1 MRERRLGLAA
11 LAALI
16 VLDLVLIVMA
26 LNSGSSG
33 SATKVAADVTRTSV
47 VSGGSAAASAAGGSP
62 SAGATSGAGTDAAA
76 PQALQT
82 VLNADGSLFSVKPG
96 VCGFGGAAASLQN
109 PTTSTTNDVALPV
122 QVVSAVDTLGNGT
135 DYVVGSAPECADIQF
150 YAKEGEGW
158 GSGLP
163 LAEIFALVPKDN
175 GLVITPEWGVKAS
188 PCPAISLAAGDPGK
202 AFVLCR
208 EGSVMQVT
216 SDGFNGTGRLAGG
229 RALAAA
235 AGNILFAAAQAD
247 GCNGLAVSTSINS
260 GASWQQLS
268 CIAGAAGDGS
278 VGIALR
284 DRSVA
289 VVDATGKIYRSSDN
303 GVTFITS

>member
-1 MRERRLGLAA
+1 M
-11 LAALI
+11 
-16 VLDLVLIVMA
+16 
-26 LNSGSSG
+26 
-33 SATKVAADVTRTSV
+33 
-47 VSGGSAAASAAGGSP
+47 
-62 SAGATSGAGTDAAA
+62 
-76 PQALQT
+76 
-82 VLNADGSLFSVKPG
+82 LNADGSLFSVKPG

-158 GSGLP
+158 EADSPGRDLRVGTEGQRARHHPGMGREGVTLSGHP
-163 LAEIFALVPKDN
+163 
-175 GLVITPEWGVKAS
+175 
-188 PCPAISLAAGDPGK
+188 LAAGDPGK

-247 GCNGLAVSTSINS
+247 GCNGLAVSTSLNS

-268 CIAGAAGDGS
+268 CIAGAASDGS